1 MSSLR
6 GASGLHEPRAP
17 LLIAV
22 PAFSASHQAQQ
33 LTNVLKP
40 RRQYEP
46 VVHALLV
53 NGERRCRKRRVSKG
67 TDRDSEVL
75 LPPFYGVV
83 HGGSA
88 DGTKA
93 KGDPAPLVAYAE
105 VGRCF
110 PAYVY
115 IVLREARL

>member
-17 LLIAV
+17 LLIAG

-53 NGERRCRKRRVSKG
+53 NGERRCRKRRISEG
-67 TDRDSEVL
+67 TDRDGKVL

-83 HGGSA
+83 HGSAA

-93 KGDPAPLVAYAE
+93 KGDPAPLVAYPE

-110 PAYVY
+110 TAYVY